1 MQQALISFQCAVY
14 IEQYLSAMQALIYS
28 ECAPVS
34 QGTVPVC
41 AHSVSTGSCL
51 LFARD
56 DVALLHQTL
65 TQRSHI
71 TDIDIWPESQVINGK
86 YVRQTQ
92 ETASNTAF
100 WFWQYWLAIFLQLC
114 GTKRCLLSGNASE
127 SLAMYC
133 SSVAFYKLR
142 KRCCHIS
149 SIESCHRD
157 DPLNDILSS
166 G

>member
-1 MQQALISFQCAVY
+1 MVTGSQCVSKVAPKMSVARCGTMWHDVARARSKACSLVEAHSPQYSVKYLPSTVLVSIEQYLCAMQQALISFQCAVY

-71 TDIDIWPESQVINGK
+71 TDIDIWPESEVINGK

-92 ETASNTAF
+92 ETASNTDF
-100 WFWQYWLAIFLQLC
+100 
-114 GTKRCLLSGNASE
+114 
-127 SLAMYC
+127 
-133 SSVAFYKLR
+133 
-142 KRCCHIS
+142 
-149 SIESCHRD
+149 
-157 DPLNDILSS
+157 
-166 G
+166 